1 MVVENQ
7 NDEFIEEEEG
17 EVDLEAELVS
27 ALIEL
32 RKIRRECK
40 QFKEEIRY
48 LENELQKSNK
58 LIESTEIMRIDF

>member
-1 MVVENQ
+1 MAIENQ

-27 ALIEL
+27 ALTEL
-32 RKIRRECK
+32 RIVRRECK
-40 QFKEEIRY
+40 HFKEEIEN

-58 LIESTEIMRIDF
+58 LI